1 VFETTNTTLKQQLE
15 ALQRQLTSP
24 EATTPSFV
32 AKQRQQL
39 AAAANAQAAVQSENM
54 KLRQEL
60 LELRLALEARGGAD
74 NRPSRDSA
82 RGSAAAGK
90 EDALAEA
97 ERLLSDGA
105 DEGLGGRSDWKVQ
118 EIERLQED
126 NRQLQAKV
134 GLHLK

>member
-39 AAAANAQAAVQSENM
+39 AAAANAQAGLQSENM

-60 LELRLALEARGGAD
+60 LELRLALEARGGD
-74 NRPSRDSA
+74 NRRPSRDGG
-82 RGSAAAGK
+82 RGSAAAGE

-105 DEGLGGRSDWKVQ
+105 DEGPGGRSDWKVQ
-118 EIERLQED
+118 EIERLQAE
-126 NRQLQAKV
+126 NRQLQDKV
-134 GLHLK
+134 RWCF